1 MRSLARH
8 GSGTAV
14 NPLRA
19 EYVQQRSNLRQNECC
34 LGCDIVVGT
43 PRNVIVF
50 RASDATKPFVT
61 PNAELLD
68 RLAPQFEEQLRQYK
82 EDRFLG
88 ACAPYEPTQ
97 TYRPLPLNRRNFE
110 GTPYGTRSLQ
120 RKLQDSGS
128 SSQHVMDQ
136 HRRLQSLFR
145 ELNSLNSNCE
155 FPVLFKV
162 HGG

>member
-19 EYVQQRSNLRQNECC
+19 EYVQQRSNLRQIECC
-34 LGCDIVVGT
+34 LGCDTVVGT
-43 PRNVIVF
+43 PRNVTVF

-68 RLAPQFEEQLRQYK
+68 RLASQFEEQLRQYEE

-88 ACAPYEPTQ
+88 ARAPYEPTQ
-97 TYRPLPLNRRNFE
+97 TYRPSPLNRRNFE
-110 GTPYGTRSLQ
+110 GTPYGYSQLTTEASGFGIKLSARHGSAPQASIVVQ
-120 RKLQDSGS
+120 RI
-128 SSQHVMDQ
+128 
-136 HRRLQSLFR
+136 
-145 ELNSLNSNCE
+145 E
-155 FPVLFKV
+155 FPEFQLRVPCSFQ
-162 HGG
+162 GA